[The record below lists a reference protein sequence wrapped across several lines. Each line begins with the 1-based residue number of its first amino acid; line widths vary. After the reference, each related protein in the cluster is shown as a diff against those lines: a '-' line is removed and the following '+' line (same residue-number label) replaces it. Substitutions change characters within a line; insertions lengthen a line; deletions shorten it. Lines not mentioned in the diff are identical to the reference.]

1 MTRICS
7 SANQRLLL
15 GFLIAAG
22 VMGFLAFFAGQG
34 IHELFAQSRYHPTLP
49 TAGTVSPALY
59 HARLSRRVRA
69 SASTVL
75 SAVHAIVE
83 TPERGNWIRIPALSL
98 HLPLALAP
106 TLEDKDILRTL
117 QVGVVRYP
125 NGVAPGERGVV
136 VIAGH
141 STGEPWKGP
150 YRFAFLHAGKLRSG
164 DVIAVDQNGMRYT
177 YRVTGQRIIHPRL
190 TPFLDSTADRP
201 RLSII
206 SCWPLWTTQQRLVID
221 AELVETARLAVQ
233 PQRAS

>member
-1 MTRICS
+1 MTRIFS
-7 SANQRLLL
+7 SANQRLLF

-22 VMGFLAFFAGQG
+22 MMGFLAFFVGQG
-34 IHELFAQSRYHPTLP
+34 IRELLTQPRYRPTLP
-49 TAGTVSPALY
+49 TAGAVPASLY
-59 HARLSRRVRA
+59 HARLSRQVRA
-69 SASTVL
+69 PSPTERST
-75 SAVHAIVE
+75 AHTTVE
-83 TPERGNWIRIPALSL
+83 TPEGGNWIRIPSLSL

-125 NGVAPGERGVV
+125 NGVSPGERGVV
-136 VIAGH
+136 VVAGH

-177 YRVTGQRIIHPRL
+177 YRVTGQRIINPSL
-190 TPFLDSTADRP
+190 TPFLDSTADHP

-221 AELVETARLAVQ
+221 AELVETARLAVR
-233 PQRAS
+233 PQRTL